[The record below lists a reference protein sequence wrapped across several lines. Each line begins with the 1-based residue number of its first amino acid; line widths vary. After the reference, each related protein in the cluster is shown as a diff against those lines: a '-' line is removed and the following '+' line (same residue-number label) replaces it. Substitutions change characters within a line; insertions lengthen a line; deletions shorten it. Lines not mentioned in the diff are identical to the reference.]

1 MRLALRRGRRA
12 QVWAILASPMLHGCD
27 LRTVRQEH
35 PDCFELIT
43 NPQIVKV
50 NQDPA
55 ALPPRLVRQAPPFP
69 GASTGEITE
78 QVFARPLSGNRT
90 AVLLLNRAPHA
101 LHMNVSWAELGI
113 GGASDARAVYDVLL
127 QRKEARARRVGYGA
141 TVPSHDVAFIIV
153 EPAKAPKAG

>member
-55 ALPPRLVRQAPPFP
+55 ALPPRLVRNPHAFTTVANVLFGVGGALAVAGATWLTVELVSRRRARAATLALTPFP
-69 GASTGEITE
+69 GGLS
-78 QVFARPLSGNRT
+78 LSGT
-90 AVLLLNRAPHA
+90 
-101 LHMNVSWAELGI
+101 
-113 GGASDARAVYDVLL
+113 
-127 QRKEARARRVGYGA
+127 
-141 TVPSHDVAFIIV
+141 F
-153 EPAKAPKAG
+153 